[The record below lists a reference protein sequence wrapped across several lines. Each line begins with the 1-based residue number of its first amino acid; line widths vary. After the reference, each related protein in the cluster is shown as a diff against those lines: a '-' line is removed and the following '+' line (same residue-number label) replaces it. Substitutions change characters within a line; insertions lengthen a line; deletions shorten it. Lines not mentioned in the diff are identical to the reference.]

1 MTRRLDLYLNT
12 PTLGVVQAAD
22 VVLVEDNAS
31 LQQVGFRYSPEY
43 LSLPQAFAIDPRQ
56 LPLAE
61 GEKVFQCRGGAPA
74 FIDDYLPDAWGRRV
88 LSKLALYRDGRRLN
102 ANSVIDTL
110 SMLSHS
116 RIGAICLVERGA
128 APQFDS
134 GHPVTA
140 LQAAE
145 QAAQQI
151 DRVDFQSIDMDEMSL
166 LYLANAGTGVGGA
179 RPKVLL
185 YDDAGCY
192 VAKFNRVSH
201 DTYNNARVELAC
213 LTMAKA
219 AGLDVGAGRVIT
231 GINGRE
237 VLLLERFD
245 IVGTARQH
253 LITVNGLLK
262 EPATQQD
269 SGSPFRYD
277 DICDLLRRYSG
288 NIEQDLKQL
297 LRLMLFNRAI
307 NNTDDHE
314 RNFSLIYRDNAWQL
328 APGYDLVPSLAVGAY
343 HAAGY
348 GYKPTPPGP
357 SEVAGLGR
365 IFGLPKAVV
374 GDIAAEVLA
383 AVKSWMSHAEVAGV
397 TEAEARQV
405 WQCFHL

>member
-31 LQQVGFRYSPEY
+31 LQQVGFRYRPEY
-43 LSLPQAFAIDPRQ
+43 LALPQAFAIDPRQ

-102 ANSVIDTL
+102 AHSVIDTL

-116 RIGAICLVERGA
+116 RIGAICLVERGEP
-128 APQFDS
+128 PQFDY
-134 GHPVTA
+134 GHPLSV

-179 RPKVLL
+179 RPKALL
-185 YDDAGCY
+185 YDDTGCY
-192 VAKFNRVSH
+192 VAKFNRLSH
-201 DTYNNARVELAC
+201 DSYNNARVELAC
-213 LTMAKA
+213 LIMAKA
-219 AGLDVGAGRVIT
+219 AGLDVGAGRVIS
-231 GINGRE
+231 GINDRE

-245 IVGTARQH
+245 IVGPARQH

-269 SGSPFRYD
+269 SGSAFRYD

-288 NIEQDLKQL
+288 SIERDLKQL

-328 APGYDLVPSLAVGAY
+328 APGYDLVPSLALGAY

-348 GYKPTPPGP
+348 GYQPNPPGP
-357 SEVAGLGR
+357 SEVASLGR
-365 IFGLPKAVV
+365 IFGLSKAVV
-374 GDIAAEVLA
+374 ADIAAEVRA
-383 AVKSWMSHAEVAGV
+383 AVNNWMCHAERAGV
-397 TEAEARQV
+397 AEVEARQV